1 MAKVVIY
8 GNGQVAGLAHY
19 FLTHDSEHE
28 VVAFTV
34 DREFVREQSV
44 YDLPVVPL
52 DEVRK
57 AYHPSS
63 HKMFVAMGYG
73 HVNKDREARY
83 LQTQALGYDFVT
95 YVSSRAT
102 TWPDL
107 VVGDNCF
114 ILENNVIQPFV
125 TIGNNVTLWTGSQI
139 GHHSVIADHCF
150 LSAHVVVSGNVVIEP
165 HCFLG
170 VNSTIRNAI
179 TIKRDTV
186 VGAGAVI
193 VKTTAERGVYVAPGV
208 ERLEVTS
215 DRLSSL

>member
-19 FLTHDSEHE
+19 FLTHDSEHD

-34 DREFVREQSV
+34 DREFVREKSMF
-44 YDLPVVPL
+44 DLPVIPL
-52 DEVRK
+52 DEIRK
-57 AYHPSS
+57 SYHPDS
-63 HKMFVAMGYG
+63 HRMFVAMGYG
-73 HVNKDREARY
+73 RVNRDREERY
-83 LQTQALGYDFVT
+83 LQTKALGYDFVT

-107 VVGDNCF
+107 KLGANCF
-114 ILENNVIQPFV
+114 ILESNVIQPYV

-139 GHHSVIADHCF
+139 GHHTVISDHCF

-165 HCFLG
+165 NCFIG

-193 VKTTAERGVYVAPGV
+193 LKNTVERGVYVAPGV
-208 ERLEVTS
+208 ERLDVTS
-215 DRLSSL
+215 DRLSGL